1 MRIHIK
7 RIYAT
12 PSTDDGARVLVDR
25 LWPRGQSKEKL
36 KIESWAKELAPS
48 HELRKWFKHEPDKWQ
63 EFKRRYKKELDG
75 NIESIELLLND
86 FGDRTITLLYSAK
99 DEKYNQAVVLRDYM
113 KAIIKRKTGVKNV
126 SGNL

>member
-48 HELRKWFKHEPDKWQ
+48 HELRKWFKHEPDKWL

-75 NIESIELLLND
+75 NIESIESLLND
-86 FGDRTITLLYSAK
+86 FCDRTITLLYSAK